1 METHNEKT
9 TASGLLVSAAASSD
23 SPVAIQTLENVAL
36 QIDHSGAASKSD
48 SGIKVPLTRSQ
59 FILVF
64 IGLMLG
70 IMMAAL
76 DQTIVSTALKAIVQD
91 LGHQDLVPWI
101 GSAYLLTAAPFGA
114 LYGKFADLFG
124 RKWVFVFALI
134 VFEIGSFL
142 CGIAPTMETLILGR
156 AIAGVGGGGI
166 FSCVLIIISD
176 IVSIQD
182 RGKFQGMIGACFGLS
197 SVIGPLIGGAFSDHV
212 SWRWCFYINLPLG
225 VVTVGTVIVFL
236 NFPIP
241 EGALAAKVRRIDGYG
256 IVTLFA
262 AIIAIITPLQL
273 GGSIWEWNSGPT
285 VALFVL
291 APILFAMF
299 AYVELK
305 IAKEPIIPA
314 SMFLNSSIPALLVVA
329 FCMGAGFF
337 SAVYYISLFFQVVNG
352 DSATSAGIKTIPLV
366 FGVVILSITSGVYI
380 SKTGNY
386 KRFLYIGPVFMIV
399 GSVLVSFLDI
409 NSLLVEKI
417 FYLLIFGIGCG
428 AMIQTRVLAIQA
440 SVPIEFIAIV
450 WRFRCLHIWNNLQQH
465 HLIRRWKLPCPSG
478 VSISGT
484 IFNNIIS
491 SDVGNYPALL
501 AAVKELQS
509 HGIPAHPTEVL
520 ALSGMLKSIPFLAN
534 GSAANSDLIAVFN
547 HGYKIAYLTLL
558 VYPITILGMTFFIK
572 QFSMRAPPVENK

>member
-1 METHNEKT
+1 MRESATPEQPAT
-9 TASGLLVSAAASSD
+9 GLLVATTAESSTTL
-23 SPVAIQTLENVAL
+23 SSLEN
-36 QIDHSGAASKSD
+36 GAIAIVDTDVEMGTPKSVQNEV
-48 SGIKVPLTRSQ
+48 KVPLTRSQ

-76 DQTIVSTALKAIVQD
+76 DQTIVSTALKAVVGD

-124 RKWVFVFALI
+124 RKWVFVFALV
-134 VFEIGSFL
+134 VFEVGSL
-142 CGIAPTMETLILGR
+142 ICAAAPTMETLILGR

-197 SVIGPLIGGAFSDHV
+197 SVIGPLIGGAFSDNV

-225 VVTVGTVIVFL
+225 VITVATVIVFL

-241 EGALAAKVRRIDGYG
+241 EGTLSSKISRIDGLG
-256 IVTLFA
+256 IVSLFA
-262 AIIAIITPLQL
+262 TIICIITPLQL
-273 GGSIWEWNSGPT
+273 GGSIWDWNSAQT
-285 VALFVL
+285 IVMFVL
-291 APILFAMF
+291 SPFLFAAF
-299 AYVELK
+299 VYIEVK
-305 IAKEPIIPA
+305 VAKEPIIPA
-314 SMFLNSSIPALLVVA
+314 SMFMNASIPALLVVA
-329 FCMGAGFF
+329 FAMGAGFF
-337 SAVYYISLFFQVVNG
+337 SAVYYISLFFQMVNG
-352 DSATSAGIKTIPLV
+352 DSATAAGVKTIPLV
-366 FGVVILSITSGVYI
+366 FGVVALSITSGVYI

-386 KRFLYIGPVFMIV
+386 KRFLFIGPVFMIS
-399 GSVLVSFLDI
+399 GASLTAFLDV
-409 NSLLVEKI
+409 NSLLVQKV

-440 SVPIEFIAIV
+440 SVPVHLIAIV
-450 WRFRCLHIWNNLQQH
+450 TAVSQTCMTLGGAF
-465 HLIRRWKLPCPSG
+465 G

-491 SDVGNYPALL
+491 TEINNYPTLTSAISQ
-501 AAVKELQS
+501 LQQ

-520 ALSGMLKSIPFLAN
+520 ALSGMLKSVPFLTN
-534 GSAANSDLIAVFN
+534 GSAANDDLVAVFN
-547 HGYKIAYLTLL
+547 HAYKIAYLTLL
-558 VYPITILGMTFFIK
+558 VYPIVILGMTPFIK
-572 QFSMRAPPVENK
+572 QFSMRSPPTSVSK